1 MLRKTLSLFFL
12 FYTLTSFSQIS
23 EGGKPYSFT
32 HRTNIQI
39 QESQIPAPSA
49 SEIQAA
55 VNTNKSKYCV
65 GILKS
70 VHLNAENAG
79 TWVHY
84 PDGSKSWFLKVTS
97 PGAAALNFHYSTLYI
112 PEGGELFLY
121 NQNKN
126 QIVGKFTSSR
136 NTINPIT
143 HTQLVQGESTIIEYH
158 QPKDTKSD
166 FQISISEV
174 SYIFRGFEDFL
185 SYFADP
191 KGISDPVRADYCQ
204 VDVACSPENNGWG
217 EQIDAVVHF
226 TFTEFGY
233 TYSCSASVVK

>member
-79 TWVHY
+79 TWVQY

-97 PGAAALNFHYSTLYI
+97 PGAAALTFI
-112 PEGGELFLY
+112 
-121 NQNKN
+121 
-126 QIVGKFTSSR
+126 I
-136 NTINPIT
+136 
-143 HTQLVQGESTIIEYH
+143 QL
-158 QPKDTKSD
+158 
-166 FQISISEV
+166 
-174 SYIFRGFEDFL
+174 
-185 SYFADP
+185 
-191 KGISDPVRADYCQ
+191 
-204 VDVACSPENNGWG
+204 
-217 EQIDAVVHF
+217 F
-226 TFTEFGY
+226 TFQKGENCFYITK
-233 TYSCSASVVK
+233 TKIKS